1 MQYHC
6 EKIKADLG
14 KLKLIT
20 RSLEDESNDKKIKK
34 KSHSLVLKNS

>member
-6 EKIKADLG
+6 EKIKADLE

-20 RSLEDESNDKKIKK
+20 RSLEDESNVKK
-34 KSHSLVLKNS
+34 KKLLIV

>member
-6 EKIKADLG
+6 EKIKADLE

-20 RSLEDESNDKKIKK
+20 RSLEDESNVKK
-34 KSHSLVLKNS
+34 KKTSHSLVLKNS